1 MRALLSG
8 QQVPI
13 VTIHATTAGGQT
25 MINPRLEKFV
35 GRALLT
41 RRVGFG
47 DLRRLQRDVLPQ
59 GFKNREEVE
68 ALLALDPHLERV
80 DALWV
85 SFLVAASRTFV
96 EERTAGPA
104 DPEAALWLAGALA
117 KARPRAARAIAREV
131 TRDRPEID
139 WSLVAITKLR
149 LSGTKASGEPSGAA
163 EQGRGSRLA
172 HWKWCRPEATSQ
184 LSWGAS
190 EAPP

>member
-1 MRALLSG
+1 
-8 QQVPI
+8 
-13 VTIHATTAGGQT
+13 

-47 DLRRLQRDVLPQ
+47 DLRRLQRDVLPE
-59 GFKNREEVE
+59 GFKNREQVE
-68 ALLALDPHLERV
+68 ALLALDPHLERA

-85 SFLVAASRTFV
+85 PFLATASRTFV

-117 KARPRAARAIAREV
+117 KASPRAARVIAREV
-131 TRDRPEID
+131 TRDRREID
-139 WSLVAITKLR
+139 QSLVVVTKLR
-149 LSGTKASGEPSGAA
+149 LQGRKAFGEPSRGPEPSGAA
-163 EQGRGSRLA
+163 EQGRGGRLARWEWRSPKATSRLPWSA
-172 HWKWCRPEATSQ
+172 P
-184 LSWGAS
+184 